1 MKIPDGEQRLVNVCP
16 CGSRYPHGLCCG
28 PFLSGEA
35 EPQTAEALMR
45 SRYTAYIQANID
57 YLIETYAARKR
68 NRLRPDKMRHSIKS
82 TRWIGLEIISI
93 LDGRAEH
100 NTGEVE
106 FKARFIFDGR
116 VQELHERSRFIRE
129 EGLWRYW
136 GHV

>member
-1 MKIPDGEQRLVNVCP
+1 MNVCP

-28 PFLSGEA
+28 PYLNGEA

-45 SRYTAYIQANID
+45 SRYTAYIQVNID
-57 YLIETYAARKR
+57 YLIETYALRKR
-68 NRLRPDKMRHSIKS
+68 SRLRPDKMRHSIKS
-82 TRWIGLEIISI
+82 TRWIGLEIIGI
-93 LDGRAEH
+93 LDGRSEH